1 MRLGSI
7 LIGGMIGA
15 MATVYLSQKRPGAI
29 AWAANT
35 MNSACSSAMKG
46 AISRW
51 AVWSA
56 NSAKSSQEHKRQ
68 FDAGSAAKDKSIK
81 AETSADDWRKLETL
95 INGDPEVKRETDK
108 IKAES
113 SAVNH

>member
-15 MATVYLSQKRPGAI
+15 MATVYLSQKRPGAV
-29 AWAANT
+29 AWAANA
-35 MNSACSSAMKG
+35 MNSACSSAMRG

-51 AVWSA
+51 AVRSA
-56 NSAKSSQEHKRQ
+56 SSAKSTGEHERH
-68 FDAGSAAKDKSIK
+68 FDAGGSAMDKGLK
-81 AETSADDWRKLETL
+81 AETKADAWKKLDTL
-95 INGDPEVKRETDK
+95 MNSDPEVKREADK